1 MSNLRIKN
9 KKLKRELERL
19 KGQTVQPKLV
29 YDRREVVTLGCK
41 HAYDDSLYGY
51 IPEEVIVN
59 DIVRD
64 LADGLEPYIRIG
76 KYRDWT
82 TGNFVVEA
90 SVDVVSKEA

>member
-19 KGQTVQPKLV
+19 NGQTVHPKLV

-41 HAYDDSLYGY
+41 HAYDDSLDGY

-64 LADGLEPYIRIG
+64 LADGLEPYIRINR
-76 KYRDWT
+76 YRVPA

-90 SVDVVSKEA
+90 SMDVVK